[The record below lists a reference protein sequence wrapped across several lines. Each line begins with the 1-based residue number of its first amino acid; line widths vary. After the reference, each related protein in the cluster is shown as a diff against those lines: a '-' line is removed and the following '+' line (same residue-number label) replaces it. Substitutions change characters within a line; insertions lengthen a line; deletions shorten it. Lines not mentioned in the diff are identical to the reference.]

1 MKTSDESVFA
11 TWIFIFILTS
21 IFALTSYMVYTVI
34 GDTGPPTWRY
44 GIVPDVP
51 GESPYAIYP
60 QMPYP
65 QHVKG
70 AKGK

>member
-1 MKTSDESVFA
+1 MKTLDESVFA

-21 IFALTSYMVYTVI
+21 AFALTSFLSYTVI
-34 GDTGPPTWRY
+34 GDAGPPTWRY
-44 GIVPDVP
+44 GVVQDVP

-60 QMPYP
+60 QVPYP

-70 AKGK
+70 AKGE